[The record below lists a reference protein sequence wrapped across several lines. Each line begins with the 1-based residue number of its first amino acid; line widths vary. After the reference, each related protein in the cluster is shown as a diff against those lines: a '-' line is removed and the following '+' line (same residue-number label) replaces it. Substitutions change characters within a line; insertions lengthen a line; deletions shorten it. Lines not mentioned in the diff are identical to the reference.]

1 MHLAKWSFH
10 NDEGWDRENG
20 PQPNPPA
27 RPLPRTSVH
36 NSSQY
41 PLTIPHDI
49 LEPIGDESCPT
60 LANVNVPLLR
70 NKHCFMAGID
80 LFYVD
85 K

>member
-36 NSSQY
+36 NSAQY
-41 PLTIPHDI
+41 PN
-49 LEPIGDESCPT
+49 LEPIGDESCPA

-70 NKHCFMAGID
+70 NKHYFMAGID
-80 LFYVD
+80 LFYVN